1 MNIKDIFNKYKK
13 VLYVFLIILFFH
25 FFLRRY
31 LLPTTIDYYYNNYYY
46 NDLVN
51 MLYLEDYLD
60 IKSVTK
66 DEIIFNNNN
75 ICIKEENYC
84 NKYLQ
89 IFKLF
94 DTLNLYRI
102 DKENWEIKLMKWG
115 LIWSFSDRIYVY
127 KKMWIKWIDFD
138 SNFEI
143 FQYYINDSW
152 AVVSLD

>member
-102 DKENWEIKLMKWG
+102 DKEN
-115 LIWSFSDRIYVY
+115 
-127 KKMWIKWIDFD
+127 
-138 SNFEI
+138 
-143 FQYYINDSW
+143 
-152 AVVSLD
+152 